1 MNENINY
8 KVLYENSIIEINILE
23 DKITLLNEHLKKYTA
38 PDRSKKYYDNNKEEI
53 KKKSKEYIEKTN
65 YYQNLP
71 PEKKKE
77 YSKRAYEK
85 KKNKLLENKNI

>member
-8 KVLYENSIIEINILE
+8 KVLYENSIVEINILE
-23 DKITLLNEHLKKYTA
+23 GKITLLNEHLKKYTA

-65 YYQNLP
+65 YYQNLS